1 MKAQSMHFSILAE
14 KTRYL
19 KENPKGVSEMCKVME
34 DLRDESDAEG
44 LEYGEVKKAKEM
56 ALKLNQKGTAL
67 KEIAD
72 LVGFDI
78 ATVEKWLTPKAV

>member
-1 MKAQSMHFSILAE
+1 MHFTILTE

-78 ATVEKWLTPKAV
+78 ATVEKWLTPKTV